1 MMKPSSSLTSRL
13 VADLDL
19 TRLHLNERAA
29 LYEAAAL
36 IRSTL
41 EYDQVLKEIAKQ
53 LCNALN
59 ATSAYILSFDTSEL
73 KSTVLAEY
81 FSPHTNARERVSDL
95 GKTYN
100 VALESPEDVPFLL
113 AGETMIHH
121 LNDPGLDAQMK
132 AEMEQYGVRSALTVP
147 LRVKGE
153 TVAYTEIWESR
164 HHREFSETE
173 IALARGIAQHAAV
186 AIENARLYA
195 NAQQNLREQTA
206 LRAAIS
212 AVTSTLDLSTVLSR
226 IAEQMCLAVDATST
240 YICDWDPD
248 RKVMTVLADH
258 YSSQASKTERVSDLG
273 LEYSLEGEEEFTQKM
288 LLGIPDTEHI
298 DSPDI
303 NPVDRAHLEQYGAK
317 SVIYIPL
324 SVHGDL
330 TAIAELWDSR
340 QRREF
345 TASEIDLAKGI
356 AQHGAVAIRHA
367 RLFTQTQE
375 EIRERKR
382 AEERL
387 RHDALHDQLTGLPNR
402 TLLLDRLGQALKRS
416 RRSRVHTYA
425 LLFLDLDR
433 FKVVNDSLGHRIGD
447 DLLIAVGDRLL
458 TCIRESDTVARFGGD
473 EFIVLLQ
480 EVVDIADTVRITT
493 RILETLSDPFH
504 LGEHTVYTNASVGI
518 VLGDERYE
526 DCEDLLRDA
535 DIAMYRAKEMG
546 RARYAV
552 FDEQMHA
559 NAAELLRTESELR
572 EAIRNDE
579 FRLHYQPIVE
589 LINSAIIGY
598 EALIRWEH
606 PGRGT
611 IPPMEFIPLAEDTG
625 LIIPIGYWVLW
636 EACRQMAEWHQTY
649 PRYPQLTISVNLS
662 GRQLRDRGLT
672 QQLRSILQ
680 ETALDASHLA
690 LEITESAIIDDFV
703 IAREILTQL
712 KAMGVR
718 IHMDDFGAGFSSLN
732 VLYNLPIDTIKI
744 DRHFVQNMETDA
756 KNLEIVDTI
765 IRLGSKLEKHVIA
778 EGIEDQATLDQLRR
792 LGRILGQGYLFSKP
806 KQPQELGFE
815 LRTGTAPLPNLETA
829 TRS

>member
-1 MMKPSSSLTSRL
+1 
-13 VADLDL
+13 
-19 TRLHLNERAA
+19 
-29 LYEAAAL
+29 
-36 IRSTL
+36 
-41 EYDQVLKEIAKQ
+41 
-53 LCNALN
+53 
-59 ATSAYILSFDTSEL
+59 
-73 KSTVLAEY
+73 
-81 FSPHTNARERVSDL
+81 
-95 GKTYN
+95 
-100 VALESPEDVPFLL
+100 
-113 AGETMIHH
+113 
-121 LNDPGLDAQMK
+121 
-132 AEMEQYGVRSALTVP
+132 
-147 LRVKGE
+147 
-153 TVAYTEIWESR
+153 
-164 HHREFSETE
+164 
-173 IALARGIAQHAAV
+173 
-186 AIENARLYA
+186 
-195 NAQQNLREQTA
+195 
-206 LRAAIS
+206 
-212 AVTSTLDLSTVLSR
+212 
-226 IAEQMCLAVDATST
+226 
-240 YICDWDPD
+240 
-248 RKVMTVLADH
+248 
-258 YSSQASKTERVSDLG
+258 
-273 LEYSLEGEEEFTQKM
+273 
-288 LLGIPDTEHI
+288 
-298 DSPDI
+298 
-303 NPVDRAHLEQYGAK
+303 
-317 SVIYIPL
+317 
-324 SVHGDL
+324 
-330 TAIAELWDSR
+330 
-340 QRREF
+340 
-345 TASEIDLAKGI
+345 
-356 AQHGAVAIRHA
+356 
-367 RLFTQTQE
+367 
-375 EIRERKR
+375 
-382 AEERL
+382 
-387 RHDALHDQLTGLPNR
+387 
-402 TLLLDRLGQALKRS
+402 
-416 RRSRVHTYA
+416 
-425 LLFLDLDR
+425 
-433 FKVVNDSLGHRIGD
+433 
-447 DLLIAVGDRLL
+447 
-458 TCIRESDTVARFGGD
+458 
-473 EFIVLLQ
+473 
-480 EVVDIADTVRITT
+480 
-493 RILETLSDPFH
+493 
-504 LGEHTVYTNASVGI
+504 